1 MNVRARE
8 IVSTSNVGNGDVI
21 EKARRL
27 LRGAE
32 RETHHLEEQVAE
44 PLLLG
49 REARVALDADQEP
62 ALKVG
67 ELVQV
72 DEEAVDLILRQ
83 DVARLQLALI
93 VLCDVKVPREEES
106 ARLQARGASLIA
118 VRGKDRG

>member
-1 MNVRARE
+1 MNVQRQQNRE
-8 IVSTSNVGNGDVI
+8 YVHVGNGDVI

-27 LRGAE
+27 RGAL
-32 RETHHLEEQVAE
+32 RKTHHLEEQVAE

-49 REARVALDADQEP
+49 RQARVALDADQEP
-62 ALKVG
+62 ALEIG

-93 VLCDVKVPREEES
+93 VLCDVFVPNHIS
-106 ARLQARGASLIA
+106 STAGQGQRGSK
-118 VRGKDRG
+118 GKGRR